1 MKSVGVLGGGVGGL
15 SAAHELAERG
25 FDVTVYEQRDAF
37 GGKARSINKP
47 HSANGGRKPLPG
59 EHGFR
64 FFPGFYRHLTDTM
77 SRIPTPDGTVAHHLV
92 DATRILLARAG
103 AQHNELIV
111 PTQAPTTLNDFA
123 ALTKVVYEFGFKLGV
138 NPVEL
143 AFFVQRIATLLSSC
157 DERRYNE
164 FENQSWWDFVGA
176 EKKSP
181 AFQKFLADGLTRTLV
196 AARAREMSAR
206 TGGLI
211 LCQLLFD
218 MARVSGHADR
228 VLDGPTSEVWINPW
242 LDRLKRLGVKRRDGC
257 EVTGIHCKGRRI
269 TAVALKTSSGDQRV
283 EHDFYIAALPVERLI
298 ELLTPDLCA
307 AEPRLALLSNLKWRW
322 MNGVQYYLDRDV
334 PLQRGHTIFID
345 SAWSLTAISQAQF
358 WPGVEFD
365 DLGDGKV
372 DGILSV
378 DVSEWE
384 RVSPRTGLTA
394 KQSTQEQIFDEVWA
408 QMADSIND
416 GTLQKANIVDQFLD
430 PDVVLPNL
438 KPQSEAV
445 NLEPLLINTA
455 GSWRSRPDAVTD
467 IENFFLAADFVRTYT
482 DLATME
488 GANEAARRAVNGL
501 LDAADSAA
509 SRCELWKLSEPAMF
523 APLRALDSVRWRLE
537 SPLRKLRAQ

>member
-1 MKSVGVLGGGVGGL
+1 VKSVGVLGGGVGGL

-25 FDVTVYEQRDAF
+25 FDVTLYEQRDTF
-37 GGKARSINKP
+37 GGKARSIDKP
-47 HSANGGRKPLPG
+47 RSAKGGRKPLPG

-64 FFPGFYRHLTDTM
+64 FFPGFYQHLTDTM
-77 SRIPTPDGTVAHHLV
+77 SRIPARDGTVAHHLV
-92 DATRILLARAG
+92 DATRILLAREG
-103 AQHNELIV
+103 QQENELIV
-111 PTQAPTTLNDFA
+111 PTQAPITLNDFA
-123 ALTKVVYEFGFKLGV
+123 ALTKVVYEFGFRLGI

-143 AFFVQRIATLLSSC
+143 AFFVERITTLLSSC

-164 FENQSWWDFVGA
+164 FENQSWWNFVRA
-176 EKKSP
+176 EKKSA

-218 MARVSGHADR
+218 MARISGHADR
-228 VLDGPTSEVWINPW
+228 VLDGPTSEVWIEPW
-242 LDRLKRLGVKRRDGC
+242 LNRLKRLGVKRRDKC
-257 EVTGIHCKGRRI
+257 EITKIDCKDTRI
-269 TAVALKTSSGDQRV
+269 TGVTLKTPSGHERAT
-283 EHDFYIAALPVERLI
+283 HDYYIAAIPVERLI
-298 ELLTPDLCA
+298 DLLTPDLCS
-307 AEPRLALLSNLKWRW
+307 AEPRLALLPNLKWRW
-322 MNGVQYYLDRDV
+322 MNGVQYYLNRDV

-365 DLGDGKV
+365 DLGNGKV

-394 KQSTQEQIFDEVWA
+394 KQSTKKQIFDEVWA
-408 QMADSIND
+408 QMADHIND
-416 GTLQKANIVDQFLD
+416 GTLQKSNIVDQFLD

-438 KPQSEAV
+438 KPRSEAV

-455 GSWRSRPDAVTD
+455 GSWRNRPDAVTD

-501 LDAADSAA
+501 LDAAGSAA
-509 SRCELWKLSEPAMF
+509 SRCEVWKLHEPAMF

-537 SPLRKLRAQ
+537 SPLRKLGAK